1 MRNKEKET
9 VGYYAPITVYFG
21 VKERKRLIKNKV
33 KKIKLMKLSRKIFH
47 IFKLTTFEISRSQ
60 KNKNKNQQKL

>member
-9 VGYYAPITVYFG
+9 VGYYAPITVYFW